1 MRHYVAPLM
10 FACSFLLVRSLQV
23 LVVEDHLL
31 NQRLV
36 EAMLKRL
43 GHTSTMT
50 ADGQLA
56 IDMATA
62 IDAGTQKANFMH
74 AHVLHSNTCLD

>member
-1 MRHYVAPLM
+1 M
-10 FACSFLLVRSLQV
+10 FACSFIWVRSLQV

-31 NQRLV
+31 NQRLL
-36 EAMLKRL
+36 EAMLRRL

-62 IDAGTQKANFMH
+62 IDAGTHKANFMH
-74 AHVLHSNTCLD
+74 AHVLHSNTFLG